1 MSKTIIN
8 QKNNLQDV
16 NATINDQL
24 SFINNIIE
32 NSPYGIFVL
41 NNKSMIFE
49 NSASS
54 IFSSEK
60 NTSFEN
66 FTKLLS
72 NHFNNSQNFYKKSYE
87 INLEVKLEN
96 IQKYFFVKSIFIDNN
111 SLFDQIIIF
120 NDYTDLIFAEKNN
133 AIADLARKISHEIKN
148 PLHLCFY
155 QQNLLKVNLKMKN

>member
-1 MSKTIIN
+1 MAKPIRDLNNSIVDLRKGKYKQTEFENLSNKDDISVLTNSFHEMSKTIIN
-8 QKNNLQDV
+8 QKNNLQEV

-41 NNKSMIFE
+41 NNKSMVFE

-66 FTKLLS
+66 FTKFLT
-72 NHFNNSQNFYKKSYE
+72 NHFNHSQNFYK
-87 INLEVKLEN
+87 
-96 IQKYFFVKSIFIDNN
+96 
-111 SLFDQIIIF
+111 
-120 NDYTDLIFAEKNN
+120 
-133 AIADLARKISHEIKN
+133 
-148 PLHLCFY
+148 
-155 QQNLLKVNLKMKN
+155 

>member
-1 MSKTIIN
+1 MAKPIRDLNNSIIDLRKGKYKQTEFEKLSNKDDISVLTNSFHEMSKTIIN
-8 QKNNLQDV
+8 QKNNLQEV

-49 NSASS
+49 NSAST

-87 INLEVKLEN
+87 INLEVKLE
-96 IQKYFFVKSIFIDNN
+96 KYSKVFFC
-111 SLFDQIIIF
+111 
-120 NDYTDLIFAEKNN
+120 
-133 AIADLARKISHEIKN
+133 KIY
-148 PLHLCFY
+148 FY
-155 QQNLLKVNLKMKN
+155 

>member
-1 MSKTIIN
+1 MAKPIRDLNNSIIDLRKGKYKQKEFEKLSDKDDISVLTNSFHEMSKTIIN

-72 NHFNNSQNFYKKSYE
+72 KPF
-87 INLEVKLEN
+87 
-96 IQKYFFVKSIFIDNN
+96 
-111 SLFDQIIIF
+111 
-120 NDYTDLIFAEKNN
+120 
-133 AIADLARKISHEIKN
+133 
-148 PLHLCFY
+148 
-155 QQNLLKVNLKMKN
+155 

>member
-8 QKNNLQDV
+8 QKNNLQEV

-54 IFSSEK
+54 IFSNEK

-87 INLEVKLEN
+87 INLEVKLK
-96 IQKYFFVKSIFIDNN
+96 IFKSIF
-111 SLFDQIIIF
+111 L
-120 NDYTDLIFAEKNN
+120 
-133 AIADLARKISHEIKN
+133 
-148 PLHLCFY
+148 
-155 QQNLLKVNLKMKN
+155 